1 MYKIAQ
7 QQNSNRKR

>member
-7 QQNSNRKR
+7 NYMLQ